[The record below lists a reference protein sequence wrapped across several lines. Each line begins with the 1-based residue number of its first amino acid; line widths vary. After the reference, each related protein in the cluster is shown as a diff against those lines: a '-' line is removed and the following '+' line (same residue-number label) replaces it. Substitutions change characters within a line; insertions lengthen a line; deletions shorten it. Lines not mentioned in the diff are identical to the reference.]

1 MPKGDIIEALC
12 ELDLSA
18 TATIGAGS
26 PPIPYYQVEINDRR
40 PLPFSRSNADIGL
53 VRNAGTRLTALLTA
67 PADVD
72 AAFATASQFLST
84 TASPT
89 ALAALRGERQA
100 PPMVGTLGEG
110 LDTVTNTVIP
120 TIGEV
125 PAGRIVDTFVY
136 PARAIALLPASGA
149 VSLGDASRAGAR
161 TRTTVK
167 GSAGMWR
174 TTPPT
179 LAEVEADRSVSIAA
193 GLVIIEPP
201 ATVSM
206 RTRRSGTLI
215 ATGDIPPSET
225 ARGAPALVASRG
237 AEGLGDLRAFS
248 DGLRARRRAARG
260 AAGAVLGPGDV
271 VVLALPNARRDV
283 EESTDRPQLGAR
295 GNGAR
300 VVAVADGG
308 RVLDDQR
315 VTDAWP
321 IAQGTER
328 LVVIGL
334 GSPDDQRP
342 LSSAGLAGWHAT
354 MQLPYVGW
362 STAVGSG
369 CTVQS
374 RGEPIRP
381 HRQRA
386 GAGWVAGAELA
397 RGIST
402 VTTRF
407 AAPITTVVIVIDDP
421 NAFGDSGAGRDLILL
436 LAGAERATDASGTPL
451 PPVVLTSEQRNV
463 VAYDLVPERG
473 NERVPVSVTVSS
485 EEGWSLAGVLGADG
499 LRAEAAIAIV
509 TARGLDAAVDPVA
522 SGGRGFTRLEW
533 LGPTAPEKRRGET

>member
-1 MPKGDIIEALC
+1 MVTVSPSGVTLDVHNPSRTLGVAPMDQGSMTPAAHAVVGRGRQARSTSRSSSPPVPFGAFPVGVWGPPQDADNRPMPKGDVIEALC

-237 AEGLGDLRAFS
+237 ARG
-248 DGLRARRRAARG
+248 ARRSPRLQRRAARQAPGGSWRGRRG
-260 AAGAVLGPGDV
+260 ARAGRRRR
-271 VVLALPNARRDV
+271 ARPAQRPPRRRGV
-283 EESTDRPQLGAR
+283 DRPPA
-295 GNGAR
+295 
-300 VVAVADGG
+300 
-308 RVLDDQR
+308 
-315 VTDAWP
+315 AW
-321 IAQGTER
+321 R
-328 LVVIGL
+328 
-334 GSPDDQRP
+334 S
-342 LSSAGLAGWHAT
+342 
-354 MQLPYVGW
+354 
-362 STAVGSG
+362 
-369 CTVQS
+369 
-374 RGEPIRP
+374 
-381 HRQRA
+381 
-386 GAGWVAGAELA
+386 
-397 RGIST
+397 
-402 VTTRF
+402 
-407 AAPITTVVIVIDDP
+407 
-421 NAFGDSGAGRDLILL
+421 
-436 LAGAERATDASGTPL
+436 RATGH
-451 PPVVLTSEQRNV
+451 
-463 VAYDLVPERG
+463 
-473 NERVPVSVTVSS
+473 VSS
-485 EEGWSLAGVLGADG
+485 PS
-499 LRAEAAIAIV
+499 
-509 TARGLDAAVDPVA
+509 
-522 SGGRGFTRLEW
+522 
-533 LGPTAPEKRRGET
+533 PTADVCSTTSA